1 MDHEATRELPLEKPK
16 KTKKVIW
23 IVSVCAVVAL
33 IIGGIYGYQVYKKNK
48 KLEQLEAYSKKEE
61 SLVTDMT
68 SLGAS
73 SEEII
78 NEVETTWHDV
88 IFNDL
93 HKVNGT
99 YVSDFND
106 ALVQL
111 YAGYEDDGKISDL
124 EDTQKTIEKQIK
136 SMKNHP
142 SEFDDNYDYLL
153 DIYINVKQ
161 LSDLAI
167 EPKGSLETYK
177 QEALDT
183 DNATSSAM
191 DDYDLKKVTF
201 KELKKKYE

>member
-1 MDHEATRELPLEKPK
+1 MDHEVTGELPLEKPK

-23 IVSVCAVVAL
+23 IISVCAVVAL

-68 SLGAS
+68 SLGVS

-93 HKVNGT
+93 HKVNGK

-111 YAGYEDDGKISDL
+111 YLGYEDEGKISDL
-124 EDTQKTIEKQIK
+124 EDTQETIEKQIK

-153 DIYINVKQ
+153 EIYKNVKQ